1 MNTKRFLLCLF
12 GTSCYFF
19 MLSSCSQSI
28 NNVTLPDS
36 TTTCCSPQ
44 IETAILP
51 VSTKAINDQE
61 ISLLSNFDPDRDI
74 DFTIKGLINI
84 ENHQAFFDFDTG
96 EITNLD
102 SADIYLDVGC
112 GTQCFNE
119 LILING
125 ARSIEFGKDEPG
137 FEVCNDNLQQNETKF
152 MSASIVPGT
161 YSCIYTN
168 EGNIV
173 QMLAIKNE
181 AFTQNSEFVFEYEIW
196 VQNK

>member
-1 MNTKRFLLCLF
+1 
-12 GTSCYFF
+12 

-28 NNVTLPDS
+28 NNTTLPES
-36 TTTCCSPQ
+36 TTTCSPQ
-44 IETAILP
+44 IKTAVLP

-74 DFTIKGLINI
+74 DFTLEGLINI
-84 ENHQAFFDFDTG
+84 ENHQAFFDFDIG
-96 EITNLD
+96 KITNLD

-119 LILING
+119 LIING

-137 FEVCNDNLQQNETKF
+137 FEACYDHLQQNETKF

-181 AFTQNSEFVFEYEIW
+181 AFSQNAEFVFEYVIW